1 MATLYSYSFPH
12 YRRISD
18 MHLIKV
24 SLISITTDWADCYK
38 NAPEMSHSEIA
49 ALKQTLRQTET
60 KALLKVSCSEFA
72 KCVKDQSDLL
82 KDRMELYKSLHHVQS
97 RMLFLLKRNFGV
109 ILNIWNVCHS
119 LCFVQSYKTEQPRA
133 LWLCFSKWWVVGAL
147 NSSFRPW
154 MPHFKSFQHHSKYL
168 QNFQN
173 SFPIKLATLLMLVM
187 CRCKMS

>member
-119 LCFVQSYKTEQPRA
+119 LCFCAKLQNWATKSPVA
-133 LWLCFSKWWVVGAL
+133 LFFKVVG
-147 NSSFRPW
+147 
-154 MPHFKSFQHHSKYL
+154 
-168 QNFQN
+168 
-173 SFPIKLATLLMLVM
+173 
-187 CRCKMS
+187 CRCPEQLFQAVNATF